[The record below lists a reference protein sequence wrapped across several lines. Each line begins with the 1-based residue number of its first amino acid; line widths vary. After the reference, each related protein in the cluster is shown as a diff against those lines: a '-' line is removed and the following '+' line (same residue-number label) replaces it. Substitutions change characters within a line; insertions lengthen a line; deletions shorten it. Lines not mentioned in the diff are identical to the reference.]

1 MPDLL
6 LELFSE
12 EMPADAQ
19 VPASD
24 NLKKYI
30 TDGFINE
37 SVSYANAASFS
48 TPQRLC
54 VVIEGLAAISEKKVE
69 FKRGPKVDAP
79 RRAVEGFASSVNLK
93 IGDLKIK
100 EEEKGKYYF
109 AELHQPVSRVE
120 DLASK
125 IVKDAILN
133 LGWRKSMRWGNSQI
147 KWVRPLRSILC
158 VITFEDRSEIVSMT
172 IGDIKASNETCG
184 HRFMCPDK
192 FTVDSF
198 ECYQDKLRKSYVILD
213 PIERAEI
220 IWTDASN
227 LAFSH
232 GLRVIK
238 DDNLLNEVS
247 ALVEWPSVL
256 MGEIS
261 NKYLDLP
268 SELLQTSM
276 KVHQKFFSLV
286 NDKNKKIEKFI
297 TVANVICD
305 DNGQTII
312 KGNQKVLDARLADG
326 KFFFENDLKIA
337 KEGGSSWMV
346 NLNDVVF
353 HGKLGSLSDR
363 VVRINRLA
371 LKLAPYFEIENEK
384 ICKAVNFSKTDLCS
398 QMVYEFPELQ
408 GVMGKYYAEA
418 AGYDNE
424 IALAILE
431 HYQPQ
436 GPSDKLPSQP
446 LSVILALADK
456 IDLLSC
462 FWSIDEKPTGSKDP
476 YALRRAAIGVI
487 RLILNSGVN
496 INLQEILSD
505 KVVNFDVPKDE
516 IIHFLHERLKVLFR
530 DRGDR
535 YDVIEACLNA
545 SESNDLVLLEE
556 KINALGS
563 FLSTDNGIKLLKGF
577 KRANNILVA
586 EEKKDGVIY
595 ELDPELKYM
604 KNSYEKN
611 LFKAINKIQPEIKKE
626 LKKKN
631 FEAVLLKTTKLLG
644 PIDDFFIEV
653 KVNDESQ
660 ITRRNRL
667 CLLNSVKNICSTFC
681 DLTLIQDIT
690 SQIDN

>member
-133 LGWRKSMRWGNSQI
+133 LSWRKSMRWGNSQI

-158 VITFEDRSEIVSMT
+158 VMTYEDRSEIVSMT

-192 FTVDSF
+192 FTVNSF
-198 ECYQDKLRKSYVILD
+198 ESYRDKLRKSYVILD

-227 LAFSH
+227 LAFAH

-238 DDNLLNEVS
+238 DDDLLNEVS

-261 NKYLDLP
+261 YKYLDLP
-268 SELLQTSM
+268 SEVLQTSM
-276 KVHQKFFSLV
+276 KVHQKFFSV
-286 NDKNKKIEKFI
+286 INDKSNKIEKFI

-326 KFFFENDLKIA
+326 KFFYENDLKIA
-337 KEGGSSWMV
+337 HEGGSSWIA
-346 NLNDVVF
+346 NLEDVVF

-363 VVRINRLA
+363 VARINKLA
-371 LKLAPYFEIENEK
+371 LKLALYFKIDEEK
-384 ICKAVNFSKTDLCS
+384 ISKAVNFSKTDLCS

-418 AGYDNE
+418 ANFDNE

-436 GPSDKLPSQP
+436 GPSDKLPSEP
-446 LSVILALADK
+446 LSVVLALADK

-476 YALRRAAIGVI
+476 FALRRAAIGVI

-496 INLQEILSD
+496 LNLKEILDD
-505 KVVNFDVPKDE
+505 KIVNVDVPKDD
-516 IIHFLHERLKVLFR
+516 IIHFLHERLRVLLR
-530 DRGDR
+530 DRGFR
-535 YDVIEACLNA
+535 YDVIEACINVPN
-545 SESNDLVLLEE
+545 SDDFVILEE
-556 KINALGS
+556 KTTALSS
-563 FLSTDNGIKLLKGF
+563 FLSTDNGMKLLKGF

-586 EEKKDGVIY
+586 EERKDGVNY

-611 LFKAINKIQPEIKKE
+611 LFDALKKIQPEIEKE
-626 LKKKN
+626 LKKKD
-631 FEAVLLKTTKLLG
+631 FETVLLKTSELLV
-644 PIDDFFIEV
+644 PIDDFFREV

-660 ITRRNRL
+660 IIRRNRL
-667 CLLNSVKNICSTFC
+667 CLLNKVKNICSFVC
-681 DLTLIQDIT
+681 DLTLIQDIN
-690 SQIDN
+690 SQIGN

>member
-158 VITFEDRSEIVSMT
+158 VMTFEDRSEIVSMT

-337 KEGGSSWMV
+337 KEGGSSWMA

>member
-1 MPDLL
+1 
-6 LELFSE
+6 
-12 EMPADAQ
+12 
-19 VPASD
+19 
-24 NLKKYI
+24 
-30 TDGFINE
+30 
-37 SVSYANAASFS
+37 
-48 TPQRLC
+48 
-54 VVIEGLAAISEKKVE
+54 
-69 FKRGPKVDAP
+69 
-79 RRAVEGFASSVNLK
+79 
-93 IGDLKIK
+93 
-100 EEEKGKYYF
+100 
-109 AELHQPVSRVE
+109 
-120 DLASK
+120 
-125 IVKDAILN
+125 
-133 LGWRKSMRWGNSQI
+133 
-147 KWVRPLRSILC
+147 
-158 VITFEDRSEIVSMT
+158 
-172 IGDIKASNETCG
+172 
-184 HRFMCPDK
+184 
-192 FTVDSF
+192 
-198 ECYQDKLRKSYVILD
+198 
-213 PIERAEI
+213 
-220 IWTDASN
+220 
-227 LAFSH
+227 
-232 GLRVIK
+232 
-238 DDNLLNEVS
+238 
-247 ALVEWPSVL
+247 

-337 KEGGSSWMV
+337 KEGGSSWMA

-371 LKLAPYFEIENEK
+371 LKLAPYFEVENEK

-595 ELDPELKYM
+595 ELDPELQYM

-611 LFKAINKIQPEIKKE
+611 LSDALRKIQPEIEKE
-626 LKKKN
+626 LKKKD
-631 FEAVLLKTTKLLG
+631 FETVLLKTSELLV
-644 PIDDFFIEV
+644 PIDDFFREV

-660 ITRRNRL
+660 IIRRNRL
-667 CLLNSVKNICSTFC
+667 CLLNKVKNICSTFC

>member
-133 LGWRKSMRWGNSQI
+133 LSWRKSMRWGNSQI

-158 VITFEDRSEIVSMT
+158 VMTYEDRSEIVSMT

-192 FTVDSF
+192 FTVNSF
-198 ECYQDKLRKSYVILD
+198 ESYRDKLRKSYVILD

-227 LAFSH
+227 LAFAH

-238 DDNLLNEVS
+238 DDDLLNEVS

-261 NKYLDLP
+261 YKYLDLP
-268 SELLQTSM
+268 SEVLQTSM
-276 KVHQKFFSLV
+276 KVHQKFFSV
-286 NDKNKKIEKFI
+286 INDKSNKIEKFI

-305 DNGQTII
+305 DNGQKII

-326 KFFFENDLKIA
+326 KFFYENDLKIA
-337 KEGGSSWMV
+337 YEGGSSWIA
-346 NLNDVVF
+346 NLEDVVF

-363 VVRINRLA
+363 VARINKLA
-371 LKLAPYFEIENEK
+371 LKLALYFKIDEEK
-384 ICKAVNFSKTDLCS
+384 ISKAVNFSKTDLCS

-418 AGYDNE
+418 ANFDNE

-436 GPSDKLPSQP
+436 GPSDKLPSEP
-446 LSVILALADK
+446 LSVVLALADK

-476 YALRRAAIGVI
+476 FALRRAAIGVI

-496 INLQEILSD
+496 LNLKEILDD
-505 KVVNFDVPKDE
+505 KIVNVDVPKDD
-516 IIHFLHERLKVLFR
+516 IIHFLHERLRVLLR
-530 DRGDR
+530 DRGFR
-535 YDVIEACLNA
+535 YDVIEACINVPD
-545 SESNDLVLLEE
+545 SDDFVILEE
-556 KINALGS
+556 KTTALSS
-563 FLSTDNGIKLLKGF
+563 FLSTDNGMKLLKGF

-586 EEKKDGVIY
+586 EERKDGVNY

-611 LFKAINKIQPEIKKE
+611 LFDALKKIQLEIEKE
-626 LKKKN
+626 LKKKD
-631 FEAVLLKTTKLLG
+631 FETVLLKTSELLV
-644 PIDDFFIEV
+644 PIDDFFREV

-660 ITRRNRL
+660 IIRRNRL
-667 CLLNSVKNICSTFC
+667 CLLNKVKNICSFFC
-681 DLTLIQDIT
+681 DLTLIQDIN
-690 SQIDN
+690 SQIGN

>member
-133 LGWRKSMRWGNSQI
+133 LSWRKSMRWGNSQI

-158 VITFEDRSEIVSMT
+158 VMTYEDRSEIVSMT

-192 FTVDSF
+192 FTVNSF
-198 ECYQDKLRKSYVILD
+198 ESYRDKLRKSYVILD

-227 LAFSH
+227 LAFAH

-238 DDNLLNEVS
+238 DDDLLNEVS

-261 NKYLDLP
+261 YKYLDLP
-268 SELLQTSM
+268 SEVLQTSM
-276 KVHQKFFSLV
+276 KVHQKFFSV
-286 NDKNKKIEKFI
+286 INDKSNKIEKFI

-326 KFFFENDLKIA
+326 KFFYENDLKIA
-337 KEGGSSWMV
+337 YEGGSSWIA
-346 NLNDVVF
+346 NLEDVVF

-363 VVRINRLA
+363 VARINKLA
-371 LKLAPYFEIENEK
+371 LKLALYFKIDEEK
-384 ICKAVNFSKTDLCS
+384 ISKAVNFSKTDLCS

-418 AGYDNE
+418 ANFDNE

-436 GPSDKLPSQP
+436 GPSDKLPSEP
-446 LSVILALADK
+446 LSVVLALADK

-476 YALRRAAIGVI
+476 FALRRAAIGVI

-496 INLQEILSD
+496 LNLKEILDD
-505 KVVNFDVPKDE
+505 KIVNVDVPKDD
-516 IIHFLHERLKVLFR
+516 IIHFLHERLRVLLR
-530 DRGDR
+530 DRGFR
-535 YDVIEACLNA
+535 YDVIEACINVPN
-545 SESNDLVLLEE
+545 SDDFVILEE
-556 KINALGS
+556 KTTALSS
-563 FLSTDNGIKLLKGF
+563 FLSTDNGMKLLKGF

-586 EEKKDGVIY
+586 EERKDGVNY

-611 LFKAINKIQPEIKKE
+611 LFDALKKTQPEIEKE
-626 LKKKN
+626 LKKKD
-631 FEAVLLKTTKLLG
+631 FETVLLKTSELLV
-644 PIDDFFIEV
+644 PIDDFFREV

-660 ITRRNRL
+660 IIRRNRL
-667 CLLNSVKNICSTFC
+667 CLHNKVKNICSF
-681 DLTLIQDIT
+681 L
-690 SQIDN
+690 

>member
-133 LGWRKSMRWGNSQI
+133 LSWRKSMRWGNSQI

-158 VITFEDRSEIVSMT
+158 VMTYEDRSEIVSMT

-192 FTVDSF
+192 FTVNSF
-198 ECYQDKLRKSYVILD
+198 ESYRDKLRKSYVILD

-227 LAFSH
+227 LAFAH

-238 DDNLLNEVS
+238 DDDLLNEVS

-261 NKYLDLP
+261 YKYLDLP
-268 SELLQTSM
+268 SEVLQTSM
-276 KVHQKFFSLV
+276 KVHQKFFSV
-286 NDKNKKIEKFI
+286 INDKSNKIEKFI

-326 KFFFENDLKIA
+326 KFFYENDLKIA
-337 KEGGSSWMV
+337 YEGGSSWIA
-346 NLNDVVF
+346 NLEDVVF

-363 VVRINRLA
+363 VARINKLA
-371 LKLAPYFEIENEK
+371 LKLALYFKIDEEK
-384 ICKAVNFSKTDLCS
+384 ISKAVNFSKTDLCS

-418 AGYDNE
+418 ANFDNE

-436 GPSDKLPSQP
+436 GPSDKLPSEP
-446 LSVILALADK
+446 LSVVLALADK

-476 YALRRAAIGVI
+476 FALRRAAIGVI

-496 INLQEILSD
+496 LNLKEILDD
-505 KVVNFDVPKDE
+505 KIVNVDVPKDD
-516 IIHFLHERLKVLFR
+516 IIHFLHERLRVLLR
-530 DRGDR
+530 DRGFR
-535 YDVIEACLNA
+535 YDVIEACINVPN
-545 SESNDLVLLEE
+545 SDDFVILEE
-556 KINALGS
+556 KTTALSS
-563 FLSTDNGIKLLKGF
+563 FLSTDNGI
-577 KRANNILVA
+577 
-586 EEKKDGVIY
+586 
-595 ELDPELKYM
+595 
-604 KNSYEKN
+604 
-611 LFKAINKIQPEIKKE
+611 
-626 LKKKN
+626 
-631 FEAVLLKTTKLLG
+631 
-644 PIDDFFIEV
+644 
-653 KVNDESQ
+653 
-660 ITRRNRL
+660 
-667 CLLNSVKNICSTFC
+667 CLLY
-681 DLTLIQDIT
+681 T
-690 SQIDN
+690 SPSPRDQRGSRMPSSA

>member
-133 LGWRKSMRWGNSQI
+133 LSWRKSMRWGNSQI

-158 VITFEDRSEIVSMT
+158 VMTYEDRSEIVSMT

-192 FTVDSF
+192 FTVNSF
-198 ECYQDKLRKSYVILD
+198 ESYRDKLRKSYVILD

-227 LAFSH
+227 LAFAH

-238 DDNLLNEVS
+238 DDDLLNEVS

-261 NKYLDLP
+261 YKYLDLP
-268 SELLQTSM
+268 SEVLQTSM
-276 KVHQKFFSLV
+276 KVHQKFFSV
-286 NDKNKKIEKFI
+286 INDKSNKIEKFI
-297 TVANVICD
+297 TVANMICD

-326 KFFFENDLKIA
+326 KFFYENDLKIA
-337 KEGGSSWMV
+337 YEGGSSWIA
-346 NLNDVVF
+346 NLEDVVF

-363 VVRINRLA
+363 VARINKLA
-371 LKLAPYFEIENEK
+371 LKLALYFKIDEEK
-384 ICKAVNFSKTDLCS
+384 ISKAVNFSKTDLCS

-418 AGYDNE
+418 ANFDNE

-436 GPSDKLPSQP
+436 GPSDKLPSEP
-446 LSVILALADK
+446 LSVVLALADK

-476 YALRRAAIGVI
+476 FALRRAAIGVI

-496 INLQEILSD
+496 LNLKEILDD
-505 KVVNFDVPKDE
+505 KIVNVDVPKDD
-516 IIHFLHERLKVLFR
+516 IIHFLHERLRVLLR
-530 DRGDR
+530 DRGFR
-535 YDVIEACLNA
+535 YDVIEACINVPN
-545 SESNDLVLLEE
+545 SDDFVILEE
-556 KINALGS
+556 KTTALSS
-563 FLSTDNGIKLLKGF
+563 FLSTDNGMKLLKGF

-586 EEKKDGVIY
+586 EERKDGVNY

-611 LFKAINKIQPEIKKE
+611 LFDALKKIQPEIEKE
-626 LKKKN
+626 LKKKD
-631 FEAVLLKTTKLLG
+631 FETVLLKTSELLV
-644 PIDDFFIEV
+644 PIDDFFREV
-653 KVNDESQ
+653 KVNDESL
-660 ITRRNRL
+660 IIRRNRL
-667 CLLNSVKNICSTFC
+667 CLLNKVKNICSFFC
-681 DLTLIQDIT
+681 DLTLIQDIN
-690 SQIDN
+690 SQIGN

>member
-125 IVKDAILN
+125 IVIDAILN
-133 LGWRKSMRWGNSQI
+133 LSWRKSMRWGNSQI
-147 KWVRPLRSILC
+147 KWIRPLRSILC
-158 VITFEDRSEIVSMT
+158 VMTYEDRSEIVSMT

-192 FTVDSF
+192 FTVNSF
-198 ECYQDKLRKSYVILD
+198 ESYRDKLRKSYVILD

-227 LAFSH
+227 LAFAH

-238 DDNLLNEVS
+238 DDDLLNEVS

-261 NKYLDLP
+261 YKYLDLP
-268 SELLQTSM
+268 SEVLQTSM
-276 KVHQKFFSLV
+276 KVHQKFFSV
-286 NDKNKKIEKFI
+286 INDKSNKIEKFI

-305 DNGQTII
+305 DNGQKII

-326 KFFFENDLKIA
+326 KFFYENDLKIA
-337 KEGGSSWMV
+337 YEGGSSWIA
-346 NLNDVVF
+346 NLEDVVF

-363 VVRINRLA
+363 VARINKLA
-371 LKLAPYFEIENEK
+371 LKLALYFKIDEEK
-384 ICKAVNFSKTDLCS
+384 ISKAVNFSKTDLCS

-418 AGYDNE
+418 ANFDNE

-436 GPSDKLPSQP
+436 GPSDKLPSEP
-446 LSVILALADK
+446 LSVVLALADK

-476 YALRRAAIGVI
+476 FALRRAAIGVI

-496 INLQEILSD
+496 LNLKEILDD
-505 KVVNFDVPKDE
+505 KIVNVDVPKDD
-516 IIHFLHERLKVLFR
+516 IIHFLHERLRVLLR
-530 DRGDR
+530 DRGIR
-535 YDVIEACLNA
+535 YDVIEACINVPN
-545 SESNDLVLLEE
+545 SDDYVILEE
-556 KINALGS
+556 KTTALSS
-563 FLSTDNGIKLLKGF
+563 FLSTDNGMNLLKGF

-586 EEKKDGVIY
+586 EERKDGVNY

-611 LFKAINKIQPEIKKE
+611 LFDALKKIQPEIEKE
-626 LKKKN
+626 
-631 FEAVLLKTTKLLG
+631 F
-644 PIDDFFIEV
+644 
-653 KVNDESQ
+653 
-660 ITRRNRL
+660 
-667 CLLNSVKNICSTFC
+667 
-681 DLTLIQDIT
+681 
-690 SQIDN
+690 

>member
-24 NLKKYI
+24 DLKKYI

-133 LGWRKSMRWGNSQI
+133 LSWRKSMRWGNSQI

-158 VITFEDRSEIVSMT
+158 VMTYEDRSEVISVT

-192 FTVDSF
+192 FTVNSF
-198 ECYQDKLRKSYVILD
+198 ESYRDKLRKSYVILD

-227 LAFSH
+227 LAFAH

-261 NKYLDLP
+261 YKYLDLP
-268 SELLQTSM
+268 SEVLQTSM
-276 KVHQKFFSLV
+276 KVHQKFFSV
-286 NDKNKKIEKFI
+286 INDKSNKIEKFI

-305 DNGQTII
+305 DNGQAII

-326 KFFFENDLKIA
+326 KFFYENDLKIA
-337 KEGGSSWMV
+337 YEGGSSWIA
-346 NLNDVVF
+346 NLEDVVF

-363 VVRINRLA
+363 VARINKLA
-371 LKLAPYFEIENEK
+371 LKLALYFKIDEEK
-384 ICKAVNFSKTDLCS
+384 ISKAVNFSKTDLCS

-418 AGYDNE
+418 ANFDNE

-436 GPSDKLPSQP
+436 GPSDKLPSEP
-446 LSVILALADK
+446 LSVVLALADK

-476 YALRRAAIGVI
+476 FALRRAAIGVI

-496 INLQEILSD
+496 LNLKEILGD
-505 KVVNFDVPKDE
+505 KIVNVDVPKDD
-516 IIHFLHERLKVLFR
+516 IIHFLHERLRVLLR
-530 DRGDR
+530 DRGFR
-535 YDVIEACLNA
+535 YDVIEACINVPN
-545 SESNDLVLLEE
+545 SDDFVILEE
-556 KINALGS
+556 KTTALSS
-563 FLSTDNGIKLLKGF
+563 FLSTDNGMKLLKGF

-586 EEKKDGVIY
+586 EERTV
-595 ELDPELKYM
+595 
-604 KNSYEKN
+604 SY
-611 LFKAINKIQPEIKKE
+611 
-626 LKKKN
+626 
-631 FEAVLLKTTKLLG
+631 TH
-644 PIDDFFIEV
+644 
-653 KVNDESQ
+653 
-660 ITRRNRL
+660 
-667 CLLNSVKNICSTFC
+667 
-681 DLTLIQDIT
+681 LTLPT
-690 SQIDN
+690 KA

>member
-1 MPDLL
+1 
-6 LELFSE
+6 
-12 EMPADAQ
+12 
-19 VPASD
+19 
-24 NLKKYI
+24 
-30 TDGFINE
+30 
-37 SVSYANAASFS
+37 
-48 TPQRLC
+48 
-54 VVIEGLAAISEKKVE
+54 
-69 FKRGPKVDAP
+69 
-79 RRAVEGFASSVNLK
+79 
-93 IGDLKIK
+93 
-100 EEEKGKYYF
+100 
-109 AELHQPVSRVE
+109 
-120 DLASK
+120 
-125 IVKDAILN
+125 
-133 LGWRKSMRWGNSQI
+133 
-147 KWVRPLRSILC
+147 
-158 VITFEDRSEIVSMT
+158 
-172 IGDIKASNETCG
+172 
-184 HRFMCPDK
+184 
-192 FTVDSF
+192 
-198 ECYQDKLRKSYVILD
+198 
-213 PIERAEI
+213 
-220 IWTDASN
+220 
-227 LAFSH
+227 
-232 GLRVIK
+232 
-238 DDNLLNEVS
+238 
-247 ALVEWPSVL
+247 
-256 MGEIS
+256 
-261 NKYLDLP
+261 
-268 SELLQTSM
+268 
-276 KVHQKFFSLV
+276 
-286 NDKNKKIEKFI
+286 
-297 TVANVICD
+297 
-305 DNGQTII
+305 
-312 KGNQKVLDARLADG
+312 
-326 KFFFENDLKIA
+326 
-337 KEGGSSWMV
+337 
-346 NLNDVVF
+346 
-353 HGKLGSLSDR
+353 
-363 VVRINRLA
+363 
-371 LKLAPYFEIENEK
+371 
-384 ICKAVNFSKTDLCS
+384 
-398 QMVYEFPELQ
+398 
-408 GVMGKYYAEA
+408 
-418 AGYDNE
+418 
-424 IALAILE
+424 
-431 HYQPQ
+431 
-436 GPSDKLPSQP
+436 
-446 LSVILALADK
+446 
-456 IDLLSC
+456 LLSC

-653 KVNDESQ
+653 KVNDASQ

>member
-30 TDGFINE
+30 TNGFINE

-158 VITFEDRSEIVSMT
+158 VMTFEDRSEIVSMN

-297 TVANVICD
+297 TVANVVCD

-337 KEGGSSWMV
+337 KEGGSSWMA

-604 KNSYEKN
+604 KSSYEKN

>member
-158 VITFEDRSEIVSMT
+158 VMTFEDRSEIVSMT

-337 KEGGSSWMV
+337 KEGGSSWMA

-545 SESNDLVLLEE
+545 SESNNLVLLEK

-681 DLTLIQDIT
+681 DLTLIQEFT

>member
-69 FKRGPKVDAP
+69 SKRGPKVDAP

-158 VITFEDRSEIVSMT
+158 VMTFEDRSEIVSMN

-337 KEGGSSWMV
+337 KEGGSSWMA

-595 ELDPELKYM
+595 ELDPELK
-604 KNSYEKN
+604 
-611 LFKAINKIQPEIKKE
+611 
-626 LKKKN
+626 
-631 FEAVLLKTTKLLG
+631 
-644 PIDDFFIEV
+644 
-653 KVNDESQ
+653 
-660 ITRRNRL
+660 
-667 CLLNSVKNICSTFC
+667 
-681 DLTLIQDIT
+681 
-690 SQIDN
+690 

>member
-109 AELHQPVSRVE
+109 AQLHQPVSRVE

-158 VITFEDRSEIVSMT
+158 VMTYEDRSEIVSMT

-337 KEGGSSWMV
+337 KEGGSSWMA

-371 LKLAPYFEIENEK
+371 LKLAPYFEIENER

-563 FLSTDNGIKLLKGF
+563 FLSTDNGIKLFKGF

-611 LFKAINKIQPEIKKE
+611 LFKAINKIQPEIKE
-626 LKKKN
+626 DLKKKN

-681 DLTLIQDIT
+681 DLTLIQDIN

>member
-79 RRAVEGFASSVNLK
+79 RRAVEGFALSVNLK

-158 VITFEDRSEIVSMT
+158 VMTFEDRSEIVSMT

-337 KEGGSSWMV
+337 NEGGSSWMA

>member
-69 FKRGPKVDAP
+69 SKRGPKVDAP

-158 VITFEDRSEIVSMT
+158 VMTFEDRSEIVSMN

-337 KEGGSSWMV
+337 KEGGSSWMA

>member
-133 LGWRKSMRWGNSQI
+133 LSWRKSMRWGNSQI

-158 VITFEDRSEIVSMT
+158 VMTYEDRSEIVSMT

-192 FTVDSF
+192 FTVNSF
-198 ECYQDKLRKSYVILD
+198 ESYRDKLRKSYVILD

-227 LAFSH
+227 LAFAH

-238 DDNLLNEVS
+238 DDDLLNEVS

-261 NKYLDLP
+261 YKYLDLP
-268 SELLQTSM
+268 SEVLQTSM
-276 KVHQKFFSLV
+276 KVHQKFFSV
-286 NDKNKKIEKFI
+286 INDKSNKIEKFI

-305 DNGQTII
+305 DNGQAII

-326 KFFFENDLKIA
+326 KFFYENDLKIA
-337 KEGGSSWMV
+337 YEGGSSWIA
-346 NLNDVVF
+346 NLEDVVF

-363 VVRINRLA
+363 VARINKLA
-371 LKLAPYFEIENEK
+371 LKLALYFKIDEEK
-384 ICKAVNFSKTDLCS
+384 ISKAVNFSKTDLCS

-418 AGYDNE
+418 ANFDNE

-436 GPSDKLPSQP
+436 GPSDKLPSEP
-446 LSVILALADK
+446 LSVVLALADK

-476 YALRRAAIGVI
+476 FALRRAAIGVI

-496 INLQEILSD
+496 LNLKEILDD
-505 KVVNFDVPKDE
+505 KIVNVDVPKDD
-516 IIHFLHERLKVLFR
+516 IIHFLHERLRVLLR
-530 DRGDR
+530 DRGFR
-535 YDVIEACLNA
+535 YDVIEACINA
-545 SESNDLVLLEE
+545 PNSDDFVILEE
-556 KINALGS
+556 KTAALGS
-563 FLSTDNGIKLLKGF
+563 FLSTDNGVKLLKGF

-586 EEKKDGVIY
+586 EERKDGVNY

-611 LFKAINKIQPEIKKE
+611 LFDALKKTQPEIEKE
-626 LKKKN
+626 LKKKD
-631 FEAVLLKTTKLLG
+631 FETVLLKTSELLV
-644 PIDDFFIEV
+644 PIDDFFREV

-660 ITRRNRL
+660 IIRRNRL
-667 CLLNSVKNICSTFC
+667 CLLNKVKNICSFFC
-681 DLTLIQDIT
+681 DLTLIQDIN
-690 SQIDN
+690 SQIGN

>member
-133 LGWRKSMRWGNSQI
+133 LSWRKSMRWGNSQI

-158 VITFEDRSEIVSMT
+158 VMTYEDRSEIVSMT

-192 FTVDSF
+192 FTVNSF
-198 ECYQDKLRKSYVILD
+198 ESYRDKLRKSYVILD

-227 LAFSH
+227 LAFAH

-238 DDNLLNEVS
+238 DDDLLNEVS

-261 NKYLDLP
+261 YKYLDLP
-268 SELLQTSM
+268 SEVLQTSM
-276 KVHQKFFSLV
+276 KVHQKFFSV
-286 NDKNKKIEKFI
+286 INDKSNKIEKFI

-305 DNGQTII
+305 DNGQAII

-326 KFFFENDLKIA
+326 KFFYENDLKIA
-337 KEGGSSWMV
+337 YEGGSSWIA
-346 NLNDVVF
+346 NLEDVVF

-363 VVRINRLA
+363 VARINKLA
-371 LKLAPYFEIENEK
+371 LKLALYFKIDEEK
-384 ICKAVNFSKTDLCS
+384 ISKAVNFSKTDLCS

-418 AGYDNE
+418 ANFDNE

-436 GPSDKLPSQP
+436 GPSDKLPSEP
-446 LSVILALADK
+446 LSVVLALADK

-476 YALRRAAIGVI
+476 FALRRAAIGVI

-496 INLQEILSD
+496 LNLKEILDD
-505 KVVNFDVPKDE
+505 KIVNVDVPKDD
-516 IIHFLHERLKVLFR
+516 IIHFLHERLRVLLR
-530 DRGDR
+530 DRGFR
-535 YDVIEACLNA
+535 YDVIEACINVPN
-545 SESNDLVLLEE
+545 SDDFVILEE
-556 KINALGS
+556 KTTALSS
-563 FLSTDNGIKLLKGF
+563 FLSTDNGMKLLKGF

-586 EEKKDGVIY
+586 EERKDGVNY

-611 LFKAINKIQPEIKKE
+611 LFDALKKTQPEIEKE
-626 LKKKN
+626 LKKKD
-631 FEAVLLKTTKLLG
+631 FETVLLL
-644 PIDDFFIEV
+644 
-653 KVNDESQ
+653 S
-660 ITRRNRL
+660 
-667 CLLNSVKNICSTFC
+667 
-681 DLTLIQDIT
+681 LIHI
-690 SQIDN
+690 

>member
-158 VITFEDRSEIVSMT
+158 VMTYEDRSEIVSMT

-192 FTVDSF
+192 FTVNSF
-198 ECYQDKLRKSYVILD
+198 ESYRDKLRKSYVILD

-227 LAFSH
+227 LAFAH

-238 DDNLLNEVS
+238 DDDLLNEVS

-261 NKYLDLP
+261 YKYLDMP
-268 SELLQTSM
+268 SEVLQTSM
-276 KVHQKFFSLV
+276 KVHQKFFSV
-286 NDKNKKIEKFI
+286 INDKSNKIEKFI

-326 KFFFENDLKIA
+326 KFFYENDLKIA
-337 KEGGSSWMV
+337 YEGGSSWIA
-346 NLNDVVF
+346 NLEDVVF

-363 VVRINRLA
+363 VARINKLA
-371 LKLAPYFEIENEK
+371 LKLAPYFKIDEEK
-384 ICKAVNFSKTDLCS
+384 ISKAVNFSKTDLCS

-418 AGYDNE
+418 ANFDNE

-436 GPSDKLPSQP
+436 GPSDKLPSEP
-446 LSVILALADK
+446 LSVVLALADK

-496 INLQEILSD
+496 LNLKEILGD
-505 KVVNFDVPKDE
+505 KIVNVDVPKDD
-516 IIHFLHERLKVLFR
+516 IIHFLHERLRVLLR
-530 DRGDR
+530 DRGFR
-535 YDVIEACLNA
+535 YDVIEACINVPN
-545 SESNDLVLLEE
+545 SDDFVILEE
-556 KINALGS
+556 KTTALSS
-563 FLSTDNGIKLLKGF
+563 FLSTDNGMKLLKGF

-586 EEKKDGVIY
+586 EERKDGVNY

-611 LFKAINKIQPEIKKE
+611 LFDALKKIQPEIEKE
-626 LKKKN
+626 LKKKD
-631 FEAVLLKTTKLLG
+631 FETVLLKTSELLV
-644 PIDDFFIEV
+644 PIDDFFREV

-660 ITRRNRL
+660 IIRRNRL
-667 CLLNSVKNICSTFC
+667 CLLNKVKNICSFFC
-681 DLTLIQDIT
+681 DLTLIQDIN
-690 SQIDN
+690 SQIGN

>member
-37 SVSYANAASFS
+37 SVSFANAASFS

-93 IGDLKIK
+93 IGDLKMK

-158 VITFEDRSEIVSMT
+158 VMTFEDRSEIVSMN

-297 TVANVICD
+297 TVANVVCD

-337 KEGGSSWMV
+337 KEGGSSWMT

-371 LKLAPYFEIENEK
+371 LKLAPYFEVENEK